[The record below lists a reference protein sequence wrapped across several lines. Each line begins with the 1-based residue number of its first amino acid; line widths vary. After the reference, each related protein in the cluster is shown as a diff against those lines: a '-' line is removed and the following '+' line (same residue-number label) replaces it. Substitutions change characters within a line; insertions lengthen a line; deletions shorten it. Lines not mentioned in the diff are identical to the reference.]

1 MQSLRQVLTST
12 LPLAAALAMAADSG
26 SAWAQGRL
34 DAQYE
39 VTLAGIP
46 IGKGSWAVDITDTR
60 YSATVNGTTV
70 GLMHTFAGGK
80 GTSVARGTV
89 QAGKPVLSVY
99 ESNIATRRK
108 TDDIRLSIAN
118 GTVKE
123 VKVEPP
129 PDDGPGRVPVTDAH
143 RRDVSDPLTGS
154 LMRVGGTGDPLSAQ
168 ACQNRLAIFDGRL
181 RYDLHLAYKRMDTV
195 RAERGYAGP
204 VVVCSVIFAPVAG
217 YNPSRYAIKYISGLR
232 DMEVWLAPIAG
243 TRVLVPFRAEGP
255 SPVGR
260 VVLEAT
266 QFVSNPLPSRASIN
280 GINAQ

>member
-1 MQSLRQVLTST
+1 MQPLRKVLTST

-46 IGKGSWAVDITDTR
+46 IGKGSWAVDISDTR
-60 YSATVNGTTV
+60 YTATVNGTTV

-80 GTSVARGTV
+80 GTSEARGTM

-108 TDDIRLSIAN
+108 TDDIRFSIAN
-118 GTVKE
+118 GTVKD
-123 VKVEPP
+123 VRIKPP
-129 PDDGPGRVPVTDAH
+129 PDESSDRIPVTDAH
-143 RRDVSDPLTGS
+143 RRDVLDPLTGS

-195 RAERGYAGP
+195 KAERGYAGP

-217 YNPSRYAIKYISGLR
+217 YNPSRYAIKYISGVR